1 MKYFIFFLFIV
12 GISGCSLV
20 SKQYYYVPNA
30 SHHTIKDK
38 DGYFKMVRSQIEI
51 SDTSGKNIGTV
62 ITSNGIGV
70 PLLAGP
76 PYLPV
81 VPVGLVDIF
90 YKRDH
95 QFILDINIKC
105 NTGHFMTLAID
116 SNDYKKV
123 RDSLNTLRIATA
135 ARLNTNECY
144 MIINGSKR
152 IPLKA
157 QEYFMGSTR
166 GHSYRMYGDIRFS
179 KVRTL
184 TLVTG
189 NPLLDN
195 ALKNINFKRK
205 KRITYCVMGF
215 S

>member
-30 SHHTIKDK
+30 PHHTIKDK

-51 SDTSGKNIGTV
+51 SDTSGNNIGTV
-62 ITSNGIGV
+62 TTSNGIGA
-70 PLLAGP
+70 PLFAGP

-81 VPVGLVDIF
+81 VPVGLVDMF

-95 QFILDINIKC
+95 QFILDINVEC
-105 NTGHFMTLAID
+105 NNGHFMALAID

-123 RDSLNTLRIATA
+123 RDSLNTLRVATA
-135 ARLNTNECY
+135 VRLNTNECY
-144 MIINGSKR
+144 MIVNGLKK
-152 IPLKA
+152 IPLHT
-157 QEYFMGSTR
+157 EEFFMGSPLR
-166 GHSYRMYGDIRFS
+166 HNYRMVADIRFK
-179 KVRTL
+179 KVNTMQ
-184 TLVTG
+184 LVTG
-189 NPLLDN
+189 NAILDN
-195 ALKNINFKRK
+195 ALKNTTFKRRH
-205 KRITYCVMGF
+205 RITYCVMGP